1 MTFERVKLSFE
12 FNALE
17 PHIDSKT
24 MELHSE
30 KHHQGYTDKLNA
42 AVEDT
47 EWADYS
53 ISELLGTLDDLP
65 DDIQTTVR
73 NNGGGFAN
81 HNLYFSTLS
90 PIGGGEPAGELMEAI
105 EDSFDSFEE
114 FKDEFSKAA
123 ADQFGSGWAFLA
135 IDEEGELYISPKPN
149 QDSPLMD
156 SHIPILGID
165 VWEHAYYLKYQ
176 NKRADYIEAFW
187 NVIDWEKVEEIYQ
200 KAQA

>member
-1 MTFERVKLSFE
+1 MAFERVKIAFE

-17 PHIDSKT
+17 PNIDAKT
-24 MELHSE
+24 MEIHSE

-42 AVEDT
+42 AVEDS

-53 ISELLGTLDDLP
+53 IEELLGMLEDLP

-81 HNLYFSTLS
+81 HNLYFSVLS
-90 PIGGGEPAGELMEAI
+90 PKSSKEPTGELKEAI
-105 EDSFDSFEE
+105 DDAFDSFED
-114 FKDEFSKAA
+114 FKEEFSKTAA
-123 ADQFGSGWAFLA
+123 GQFGSGWAFLA
-135 IDEEGELYISPKPN
+135 LDEDGELYITAKPN

-156 SHIPILGID
+156 NHTPILGID
-165 VWEHAYYLKYQ
+165 VWEHAYYLNYQ

-187 NVIDWEKVEEIYQ
+187 NVIDWEKVTENFE
-200 KAQA
+200 KAQS